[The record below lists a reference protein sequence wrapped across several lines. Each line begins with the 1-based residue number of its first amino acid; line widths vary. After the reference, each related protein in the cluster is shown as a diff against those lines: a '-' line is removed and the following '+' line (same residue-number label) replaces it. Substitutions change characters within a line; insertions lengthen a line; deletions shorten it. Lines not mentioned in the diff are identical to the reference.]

1 MLFDRTFHP
10 DEANQAF
17 AVGKLLETGSYTYNP
32 ADHHGP
38 TLYYAA
44 AALQRAAGHADTAS
58 LDGTLLRC
66 TPLVFAVLG
75 LLFGIAAL
83 KRLGYVSQ
91 EPYGSVELTPAG
103 LQHAKDILRKHKTLT
118 TFFVFIGSSEEAA
131 EADAC
136 KFEHAISHETLTA
149 IERFLERNKVK
160 VGVGRPFRSRK

>member
-1 MLFDRTFHP
+1 MTERNAMTMS
-10 DEANQAF
+10 
-17 AVGKLLETGSYTYNP
+17 LEDYREGVYTLILAKKP
-32 ADHHGP
+32 ARVRDI
-38 TLYYAA
+38 A
-44 AALQRAAGHADTAS
+44 AS
-58 LDGTLLRC
+58 LGVK
-66 TPLVFAVLG
+66 TPSVVY
-75 LLFGIAAL
+75 GIAAL

-160 VGVGRPFRSRK
+160 VGVGRLFQSRK

>member
-1 MLFDRTFHP
+1 MTERNAMTMSLEDYLEGVYMLIL
-10 DEANQAF
+10 A
-17 AVGKLLETGSYTYNP
+17 KKP
-32 ADHHGP
+32 ARVRDI
-38 TLYYAA
+38 A
-44 AALQRAAGHADTAS
+44 AS
-58 LDGTLLRC
+58 LGVK
-66 TPLVFAVLG
+66 TPSVVY
-75 LLFGIAAL
+75 GIAAL

-149 IERFLERNKVK
+149 IERFLERNKAK
-160 VGVGRPFRSRK
+160 VGVGRLFQSRK

>member
-1 MLFDRTFHP
+1 MTERNALTMSLEDYLEGVYMLIL
-10 DEANQAF
+10 A
-17 AVGKLLETGSYTYNP
+17 KKP
-32 ADHHGP
+32 ARVRDI
-38 TLYYAA
+38 A
-44 AALQRAAGHADTAS
+44 AS
-58 LDGTLLRC
+58 LGVK
-66 TPLVFAVLG
+66 TPSVVY
-75 LLFGIAAL
+75 GIAAL

-160 VGVGRPFRSRK
+160 VGVGRLFQSRK

>member
-1 MLFDRTFHP
+1 MTERNAMTMSLEDYLEGVYMLIL
-10 DEANQAF
+10 A
-17 AVGKLLETGSYTYNP
+17 KKP
-32 ADHHGP
+32 ARVRDI
-38 TLYYAA
+38 A
-44 AALQRAAGHADTAS
+44 AS
-58 LDGTLLRC
+58 LGVK
-66 TPLVFAVLG
+66 TPSVVY
-75 LLFGIAAL
+75 GIAAL

-160 VGVGRPFRSRK
+160 VGVGRLFQSRK

>member
-1 MLFDRTFHP
+1 MTDRRKEKRNNKWR
-10 DEANQAF
+10 DIA
-17 AVGKLLETGSYTYNP
+17 
-32 ADHHGP
+32 
-38 TLYYAA
+38 
-44 AALQRAAGHADTAS
+44 AS
-58 LDGTLLRC
+58 LGVK
-66 TPLVFAVLG
+66 TPSVVY
-75 LLFGIAAL
+75 GIAAL

-160 VGVGRPFRSRK
+160 VGVGRLFQSRK